1 MKSNKYLIIAI
12 VAILAVGIQSCGEK
26 SNANGNAKADLTV
39 SVGTVKMKNQPEILS
54 FSGKIEAETHSNLST
69 RIMGQIAKIYVESG
83 QKVKK
88 GQLLVQ
94 IQDKDIQAKKLQVKA
109 NMLKAEAAYNN
120 AKKDFDRFTVL
131 FEQKSASQKEMDDV
145 STNYNMAK
153 AELEAV
159 KQMEEEVNEMLQY
172 AAIKAPYSG
181 IITRKYMND
190 GDLASPGMPLV
201 AIEKPGEYKVI
212 ARIPETEI
220 SKIEKNDAVKVK
232 ISALNNIEIE
242 GMVTEVNPS
251 ALYTGNQFEAKIVLN
266 PTKEQKRKLFS
277 GMYANVMIKKGG
289 MPSIMIPKNVLVRK
303 GQLTG
308 LYTVSQSGTAM
319 LRWIRTGKS
328 TDNMVEV
335 LSGLSDGEQYIV
347 SYKGKIWDGAS
358 VVIK

>member
-12 VAILAVGIQSCGEK
+12 VAILAVGFQSCGEK

-39 SVGTVKMKNQPEILS
+39 SVATVKMENQPEILS

-69 RIMGQIAKIYVESG
+69 RIMGQIAKIYVEPG
-83 QKVKK
+83 QKVNK

-109 NMLKAEAAYNN
+109 NMLKAEAAYKN

-131 FEQKSASQKEMDDV
+131 FKQKSASQKEMDDV

-159 KQMEEEVNEMLQY
+159 KQMENEVDEMLSY
-172 AAIKAPYSG
+172 AGIKAPYSG
-181 IITRKYMND
+181 IITRKYRHD
-190 GDLASPGMPLV
+190 GDLASPGMPLL

-220 SKIEKNDAVKVK
+220 SKVEKNDAVKVK

-242 GMVTEVNPS
+242 GVVTEVNPS

-266 PTKEQKRKLFS
+266 PTKEQKTKLFS
-277 GMYANVMIKKGG
+277 GMYANVMLKKGG
-289 MPSIMIPKNVLVRK
+289 MPSIMIPKEVLVRK

-308 LYTVSQSGTAM
+308 LYTVSQTGTAM

-328 TDNMVEV
+328 TESMIEV

-347 SYKGKIWDGAS
+347 SHKGKIWDGAS
-358 VVIK
+358 VVIR

>member
-69 RIMGQIAKIYVESG
+69 RIMGQIAKIYVEPG
-83 QKVKK
+83 QKVNK

-109 NMLKAEAAYNN
+109 NMLKAEAAYKN

-159 KQMEEEVNEMLQY
+159 KQMEAEVNEMLRY
-172 AAIKAPYSG
+172 AGIKAPYSG
-181 IITRKYMND
+181 IVTRKYMND

-220 SKIEKNDAVKVK
+220 SKVEKNDAVKVK
-232 ISALNNIEIE
+232 ISALNNIEID
-242 GMVTEVNPS
+242 GVITEVNPS
-251 ALYTGNQFEAKIVLN
+251 ALYTGNQFEAKIVLH
-266 PTKEQKRKLFS
+266 PTKEQKTKLFS
-277 GMYANVMIKKGG
+277 GMYANVMLKKGG
-289 MPSIMIPKNVLVRK
+289 IPSIMIPKEVLVRK

-308 LYTVSQSGTAM
+308 LYTVSHSGTAM

-328 TDNMVEV
+328 TDSRIEV
-335 LSGLSDGEQYIV
+335 LSGLSDGEQYII
-347 SYKGKIWDGAS
+347 SHKGKIWDGAS